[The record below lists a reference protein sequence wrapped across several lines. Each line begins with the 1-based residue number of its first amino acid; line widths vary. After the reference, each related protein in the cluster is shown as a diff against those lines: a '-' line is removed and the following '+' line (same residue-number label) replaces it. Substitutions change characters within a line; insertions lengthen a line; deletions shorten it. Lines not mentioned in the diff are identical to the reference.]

1 MNLIQPLTY
10 DIDQSLTANTN
21 TDIESTLQQSS
32 ELNKSTFEKENE
44 GRLCCNRIYLKHW
57 FSFTKVSY

>member
-32 ELNKSTFEKENE
+32 QLNKSTFEKENE
-44 GRLCCNRIYLKHW
+44 GRLFCNRIYFKT
-57 FSFTKVSY
+57 FVFFF